1 MIDSKEDRYVATIDI
16 PNFFIWIPIDRK
28 PVEGK
33 IIIKING
40 LLVDMLVHLDPG
52 KLFLM

>member
-1 MIDSKEDRYVATIDI
+1 MIYSKEDRYVETIDTT
-16 PNFFIWIPIDRK
+16 NLFIQAPIDRK